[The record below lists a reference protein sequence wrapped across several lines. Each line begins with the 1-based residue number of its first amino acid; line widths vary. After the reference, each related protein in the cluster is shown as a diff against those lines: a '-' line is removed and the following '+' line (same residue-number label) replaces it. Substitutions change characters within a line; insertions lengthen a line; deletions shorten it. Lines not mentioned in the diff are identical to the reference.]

1 LTVACDSDSPSIQ
14 AVIAL
19 LGSSRRPLIVFHEH
33 PDGDAIGSALALAH
47 GLRQRGAVPT
57 IACADAIG
65 AYYRFLPGS
74 GMIHGPESARPD
86 GEAFDLA
93 IMVDCADFARAGSL
107 QDMVRECPRLV
118 NIDHHPTN
126 NGYGD
131 AALVVPEAA
140 ASGELIAAVL
150 RGLGATIDADIATCI
165 FTAIMTDTGS
175 FRYSNTSAASFDLAA
190 AMVRAGARP
199 ELISDAVYEQRPRGD
214 IELLAAGLG
223 RLHLSA
229 DGRIAWMSV
238 TQEDLA
244 RTDGDSEGLVN
255 YARMIAGVEVAMVFR
270 EEADGSV
277 KVSLR
282 SRRIDVAGVAH
293 SFGGGGHP
301 RAAGL
306 TYSGSLSEAES
317 ALLGKVTAALTAES
331 GGE

>member
-1 LTVACDSDSPSIQ
+1 MTAVCDSESSSVQ

-19 LGSSRRPLIVFHEH
+19 LTASRRPLIVFHEH

-47 GLRQRGAVPT
+47 GLRQRGITPT
-57 IACADAIG
+57 VACSNAIG

-74 GMIHGPESARPD
+74 GMIHGPELSSRD
-86 GEAFDLA
+86 GDGFDLA

-107 QDMVRECPRLV
+107 QSLVRECPRLV

-140 ASGELIAAVL
+140 ASGELIASVL
-150 RGLGATIDADIATCI
+150 RGLGAAIDADIATCI

-175 FRYSNTSAASFDLAA
+175 FRYSNTSAASFELAA
-190 AMVRAGARP
+190 DMVRAGARP
-199 ELISDAVYEQRPRGD
+199 ETISDAVYEQRPRGD

-223 RLHLSA
+223 RLHLSD

-238 TQEDLA
+238 THEDLA

-255 YARMIAGVEVAMVFR
+255 YARMIAGVEVAMVLR
-270 EEADGSV
+270 EEADGTV

-282 SRRIDVAGVAH
+282 SRRIDVARVAH

-306 TYSGSLSEAES
+306 TFSGTLSEAES
-317 ALLGKVTAALTAES
+317 ALLGKVTSALIAEP